1 MWELTNIEPRKVVLD
16 EKKEDVVKIVDLLIK
31 EQFYNSIDLEVLS
44 NVISKIEIDD
54 IDKLVDVIGFLVG
67 TGNKNTRNAII
78 ENISIDLLQ
87 IISSRDDI
95 FNTKQNRLQTSI

>member
-54 IDKLVDVIGFLVG
+54 KLVDVIGFLVG